1 MCVVWWIMTRKK
13 YLEGNLLTITPESCD
28 RSFSTSA
35 RASRILA
42 SIPALATPATRF
54 GDNSWTSRAIL
65 QMTVLHHT
73 DWCILIFIKN
83 TFTTFQFHSTEKKN
97 KERVPV
103 QPWISIFPSSTQLD
117 LFVGHGRKR
126 FQSTTK
132 KVKQKLMN
140 LGGGGVNNQL
150 PRQCSISPN
159 KELFW
164 WSMKKRCF

>member
-1 MCVVWWIMTRKK
+1 MTRKK

-83 TFTTFQFHSTEKKN
+83 TFTTFQFHSTEKKKQGKGASATMN
-97 KERVPV
+97 INFPFFDAIGSVCRSWTKTVPINHKKG
-103 QPWISIFPSSTQLD
+103 QTKTNESWGWGGQQSIATA
-117 LFVGHGRKR
+117 V
-126 FQSTTK
+126 
-132 KVKQKLMN
+132 
-140 LGGGGVNNQL
+140 
-150 PRQCSISPN
+150 
-159 KELFW
+159 
-164 WSMKKRCF
+164 